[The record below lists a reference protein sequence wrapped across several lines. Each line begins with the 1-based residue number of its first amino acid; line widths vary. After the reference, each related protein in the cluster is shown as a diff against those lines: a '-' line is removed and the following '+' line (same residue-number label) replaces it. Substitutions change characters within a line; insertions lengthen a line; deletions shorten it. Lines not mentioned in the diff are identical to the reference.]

1 MVGEIGVL
9 GALEIW
15 WALHC
20 WTLGVGA
27 GKKLMERHDVGPWEI
42 PFYISHRWLTDGL
55 ANGVKRSV
63 SLGPICFPPRN
74 SL

>member
-1 MVGEIGVL
+1 MGLEFWVLGEMVGV
-9 GALEIW
+9 ALLDTGRW
-15 WALHC
+15 
-20 WTLGVGA
+20 G
-27 GKKLMERHDVGPWEI
+27 GKNFMERRDVGPWEI